1 MKKTVGVLDD
11 VVEYGQRLVATINT
25 RKGSSLSATF
35 ISDPFEVKEKIADHK
50 LQLLLVS
57 EQYACQMEGAS
68 IPMYIL
74 VSDLQRN
81 DSPDPSEKVISR
93 YSNVNDIV
101 EKLLSEVEEK
111 RQKELERLIV
121 VFSPD
126 SVDESVKR
134 AVKIAEEQARLGKT
148 LYLPFDNFMGTEGKK
163 SITELLYRGLGS
175 KDSLNDLM
183 SSVSNGAYDA
193 FGGPE
198 YFSDMWQYTEDQMD
212 RLLKALLDMD
222 YQHLVIA
229 AGFMSDAIHML
240 FKRCDVIYIPALDS
254 PRSIELIRQ
263 LTAAGAEDIVNKIK
277 EAP

>member
-1 MKKTVGVLDD
+1 MLYTDFGKEFFMKKTVGVLDD

-25 RKGSSLSATF
+25 RKGSSISATF

-111 RQKELERLIV
+111 RQKE
-121 VFSPD
+121 
-126 SVDESVKR
+126 
-134 AVKIAEEQARLGKT
+134 
-148 LYLPFDNFMGTEGKK
+148 
-163 SITELLYRGLGS
+163 
-175 KDSLNDLM
+175 
-183 SSVSNGAYDA
+183 
-193 FGGPE
+193 
-198 YFSDMWQYTEDQMD
+198 
-212 RLLKALLDMD
+212 
-222 YQHLVIA
+222 
-229 AGFMSDAIHML
+229 
-240 FKRCDVIYIPALDS
+240 
-254 PRSIELIRQ
+254 
-263 LTAAGAEDIVNKIK
+263 IK
-277 EAP
+277 CNR